1 MKIFFHL
8 TFVAFRLKTGFKWS
22 GGLMNHKYLNS
33 DYFIILLELAHI
45 TLIYFTDRFVI
56 LMLTSSNIKVDNF
69 QPQSRVESFS
79 VRGSRNSVL
88 TDRSLMRARGGEFL
102 CLWPRS
108 RSLTQV
114 HSVRSVSRSVY
125 TKKKKQ
131 SKESE
136 NETSVRHSTRSHI
149 ILLLVI
155 PLTVLRQ
162 KPSTGL
168 AITKK

>member
-1 MKIFFHL
+1 
-8 TFVAFRLKTGFKWS
+8 
-22 GGLMNHKYLNS
+22 MNHKYLNS

-102 CLWPRS
+102 CL
-108 RSLTQV
+108 
-114 HSVRSVSRSVY
+114 
-125 TKKKKQ
+125 
-131 SKESE
+131 
-136 NETSVRHSTRSHI
+136 
-149 ILLLVI
+149 
-155 PLTVLRQ
+155 
-162 KPSTGL
+162 
-168 AITKK
+168 